1 MLRCSLLSIVYTITY
16 HNLLIY
22 LGKHAI
28 KLALIYLQT
37 LYNKTLPQWT
47 KSVFPEKLK
56 PLAILSF
63 MIEAYNKI
71 LQRLKTG
78 MISVSIIY

>member
-1 MLRCSLLSIVYTITY
+1 MFYVINYVYYY
-16 HNLLIY
+16 HNLFIY
-22 LGKHAI
+22 SFVHLHVII

-47 KSVFPEKLK
+47 KSVFPEELK

-71 LQRLKTG
+71 LQRLKAG
-78 MISVSIIY
+78 IISVFIIY